1 MKRGKK
7 ICDTLKEVRMQVAKA
22 NDIKYAPTECH
33 HEGDCAGTCPK
44 CEAEVRWL
52 EQQLQLRRQLGKAVA
67 VVGVSMGLA
76 ALTACNNK
84 TPTTESDRDTLSIE
98 SQTAGFLDMVPDT
111 LSVGSEIAETDILD
125 YAEHHPSFPGGQ
137 QALLDFLRQNVNYPE
152 QAKKDSIE
160 GRVVVGFVIDTDGS
174 ITDPKIVKSVHP
186 LLDAEALR
194 VVKLMPKWE
203 PGSENGTPVKVK
215 YNLPISFKIG
225 EPSSLPTDNSKDN

>member
-7 ICDTLKEVRMQVAKA
+7 ICNTLKEVRMQVAKA

-67 VVGVSMGLA
+67 VVGVSVGLA
-76 ALTACNNK
+76 ALTACNSK
-84 TPTTESDRDTLSIE
+84 TPTTESDPDTVSIE

-111 LSVGSEIAETDILD
+111 LSVGSQIAETDILD

-137 QALLDFLRQNVNYPE
+137 QALLEFLRQNVNYPE

-160 GRVVVGFVIDTDGS
+160 GRVLVGFVIETDGS
-174 ITDPKIVKSVHP
+174 ITEPKVVQSIHP

-194 VVKLMPKWE
+194 VISLMPKWE
-203 PGSENGTPVKVK
+203 PG
-215 YNLPISFKIG
+215 YQAD
-225 EPSSLPTDNSKDN
+225 SLVRDGHRGRQRR